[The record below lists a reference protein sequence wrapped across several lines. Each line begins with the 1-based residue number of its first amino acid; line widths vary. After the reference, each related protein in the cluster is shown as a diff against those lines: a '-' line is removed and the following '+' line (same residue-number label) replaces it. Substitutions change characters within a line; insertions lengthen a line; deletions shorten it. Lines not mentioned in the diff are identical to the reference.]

1 MTLLALEDV
10 RCHFAMG
17 GGRVLKAVDGVDL
30 TLDAGQTYALVGE
43 SGCGK
48 STLAKL
54 VLGLEQLH
62 GGRVVFD
69 GVDVARLD
77 RVGRRRFRAR
87 VQAVF
92 QDPYSSLN
100 PRLRVGTILSEPLTA
115 RGERGRAVRERIA
128 EVLELVGLP
137 DNAARL
143 YPHEF
148 SGGQRQRI
156 AIARAL
162 VPKPDLIVL
171 DEPVSA
177 LDVSIRAQIL
187 NLLQDLQTE
196 LSLAYLLIAHDLAL
210 VEHTSDQLGVMY
222 LGEIVESGPSA
233 AVFAEPRHPY
243 TQALLAA
250 VPRPDPGHPRA
261 SGHVT
266 GEIATALDPPSGCRF
281 HPRCPHVMEVCRSV
295 APGAVET
302 AEATAR
308 VVPGGGETGPDVR
321 LAKCHLV
328 DQ

>member
-1 MTLLALEDV
+1 MTLLALHGV
-10 RCHFAMG
+10 SCHFSMP
-17 GGRVLKAVDGVDL
+17 GGRALKAVDGVDL
-30 TLDAGQTYALVGE
+30 AVEAGQTFALVGE

-54 VLGLEQLH
+54 VLGLERLH
-62 GGRVVFD
+62 AGRIVFD
-69 GVDVARLD
+69 GTDVADLD
-77 RVGRRRFRAR
+77 RSGRRRFRAR

-115 RGERGRAVRERIA
+115 RGERGRAVQARTA

-137 DNAARL
+137 ENAARL

-162 VPKPDLIVL
+162 VPQPELIVL

-187 NLLQDLQTE
+187 NLLQDLQNE
-196 LSLAYLLIAHDLAL
+196 LSLSYLLIAHDLAL
-210 VEHTSDQLGVMY
+210 VEHTSDRLGVMY

-233 AVFAEPRHPY
+233 EVFAEPRHPY

-295 APGAVET
+295 SPAVHT
-302 AEATAR
+302 RRDTEADGTNL
-308 VVPGGGETGPDVR
+308 VR
-321 LAKCHLV
+321 CHLAAT
-328 DQ
+328 